1 MGQGQYQLGQN
12 DQLVLGYLL
21 IYHMMGYDKNSFGRK
36 QNVKFCFLKV
46 K

>member
-1 MGQGQYQLGQN
+1 MGQGQYKLGQN

-36 QNVKFCFLKV
+36 KKSQILFFKS
-46 K
+46 